1 MCTTRTQCTLRILED
16 VYNLFKRTLCIE
28 EDVYSPYTVYILD
41 DVYNRYAV
49 YVLHDVYNPQKRA
62 LCILKNFLTIRT
74 QCTQCTFWRMCTIR
88 IQCTH
93 FTL

>member
-1 MCTTRTQCTLRILED
+1 MLEDVCTIRTSIHCASWRVCTTRTQCTLRILED

-49 YVLHDVYNPQKRA
+49 YILHDVYNP
-62 LCILKNFLTIRT
+62 
-74 QCTQCTFWRMCTIR
+74 
-88 IQCTH
+88 
-93 FTL
+93 